1 MVFVLPESLDGLIG
15 LGPPDLLPLVPE
27 ADVRHLTAAPG
38 SDDIPD
44 GEIKA
49 HPGLSW

>member
-1 MVFVLPESLDGLIG
+1 MVFVLPESLDGLIWAR
-15 LGPPDLLPLVPE
+15 PADLLPFDPE
-27 ADVRHLTAAPG
+27 ADIRHLTAAPG
-38 SDDIPD
+38 SDDIPE